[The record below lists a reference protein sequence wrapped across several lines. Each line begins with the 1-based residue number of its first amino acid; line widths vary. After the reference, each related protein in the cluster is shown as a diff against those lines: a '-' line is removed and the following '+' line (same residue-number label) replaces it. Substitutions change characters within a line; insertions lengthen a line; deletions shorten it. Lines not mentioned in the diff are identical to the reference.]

1 MDNKK
6 KPSEAQSLGSSVMA
20 VDPRLDIP
28 TTAERLTKPLK
39 DIKSTFISK
48 FERLSTL
55 IDDTLENDNGIVPL
69 SLCGT
74 TTTSK
79 REGGGANSD
88 NAKSMPMPI
97 NDISTESTEVNTSD
111 ERSFDLPTYSNT
123 AIGQQQAGGGKGTD
137 TSFGFGSWLAS
148 QQFDASAIISPNNN
162 LSSIQQEEVNNNNK
176 WDNNSQYSREIK
188 ETEED
193 EQESQDGYVSIA
205 DVTNSGNSHTRA
217 NIVNVILDKV
227 NCSNGNSTWQCW
239 NNDTTT
245 SSTTTKSKNS
255 KIVTPTKK
263 KKTHR
268 RCASPSILK
277 KDSSF
282 VVDQHGFTLGRAK
295 SEGHTIGNNSPT
307 LKKSL
312 SWAEDKKN
320 IVAHGVEMG
329 IAIEKEL
336 VGGSKSGHIAG
347 LEDKSIAT
355 ASITAGSM
363 TDQELSPKEQP
374 VCWPSALDTPSRSD
388 IKKNT
393 PQSPDLS
400 EASSYTGRVVQNI
413 IKKEQQQ
420 PQTIAL
426 TSTDIS
432 ASLAGEDLVSEA
444 QSFPEGCASTAQT
457 SLAYSASPAKHP
469 FGGKIDARPF
479 SSPAAVA
486 ATASPRTSNPL
497 AQTDLFD
504 NNPQFT
510 SGLIDVQQPQ
520 LEEED
525 ENDAQPLL
533 TTVTS
538 SDSNDQVPVVRRS
551 LANKGRSRRRKRLTK
566 K

>member
-6 KPSEAQSLGSSVMA
+6 KPSESQSLGSSVMA

-39 DIKSTFISK
+39 DIKSTFITK

-74 TTTSK
+74 TSSK
-79 REGGGANSD
+79 NREGGGANSD
-88 NAKSMPMPI
+88 NAKSMPMLI
-97 NDISTESTEVNTSD
+97 NDISTESTEMNTSD
-111 ERSFDLPTYSNT
+111 EQSFDLPMPTSNT
-123 AIGQQQAGGGKGTD
+123 AIREQQEAGGGGGEGTD

-162 LSSIQQEEVNNNNK
+162 LSSIQQEEINNNK

-188 ETEED
+188 ETDD
-193 EQESQDGYVSIA
+193 EQQSQDGYVSIA

-217 NIVNVILDKV
+217 NIMNIILDKV
-227 NCSNGNSTWQCW
+227 NCSDSKAWQCW

-245 SSTTTKSKNS
+245 SSTSKVKKS

-282 VVDQHGFTLGRAK
+282 VVDQHAVSLGRAK
-295 SEGHTIGNNSPT
+295 SEGHTMNNSSPT

-329 IAIEKEL
+329 VAIEKEL
-336 VGGSKSGHIAG
+336 VGSKSGHAAG
-347 LEDKSIAT
+347 EDKSIAT

-363 TDQELSPKEQP
+363 TDQELSPKEQQP

-400 EASSYTGRVVQNI
+400 EASSYTGRVVQ
-413 IKKEQQQ
+413 K
-420 PQTIAL
+420 TIAL
-426 TSTDIS
+426 TTTDIS

-469 FGGKIDARPF
+469 FGGKIDARPY
-479 SSPAAVA
+479 SASPAAA

-551 LANKGRSRRRKRLTK
+551 LANKGRSRRRMRLAK

>member
-1 MDNKK
+1 M
-6 KPSEAQSLGSSVMA
+6 
-20 VDPRLDIP
+20 
-28 TTAERLTKPLK
+28 
-39 DIKSTFISK
+39 
-48 FERLSTL
+48 
-55 IDDTLENDNGIVPL
+55 

-74 TTTSK
+74 TSSK
-79 REGGGANSD
+79 NREGGGTSD

-111 ERSFDLPTYSNT
+111 ERSFDLPNSNT
-123 AIGQQQAGGGKGTD
+123 AIGEQQAGGGGGGEGTD

-162 LSSIQQEEVNNNNK
+162 LSSIQQEEVNNNK

-188 ETEED
+188 ETDEE
-193 EQESQDGYVSIA
+193 QQSQDGYVSIA
-205 DVTNSGNSHTRA
+205 DVTNSGNSHTRN

-227 NCSNGNSTWQCW
+227 NCSNGNSAWQCW
-239 NNDTTT
+239 NNDTTAT
-245 SSTTTKSKNS
+245 SSTSKVKKS

-282 VVDQHGFTLGRAK
+282 VVDQHGVSLGRAK
-295 SEGHTIGNNSPT
+295 SEGHTTSQTEQT

-329 IAIEKEL
+329 VTIEKEL
-336 VGGSKSGHIAG
+336 VGSSKSGHIAG
-347 LEDKSIAT
+347 EDRSIAT

-363 TDQELSPKEQP
+363 TDQELSPKDQP

-413 IKKEQQQ
+413 TKKEQQQ

-426 TSTDIS
+426 TTTDIS

-469 FGGKIDARPF
+469 FGGKIEARPF
-479 SSPAAVA
+479 SSPAVA

-497 AQTDLFD
+497 AQTGLFD

-510 SGLIDVQQPQ
+510 SGLIDVQQPH
-520 LEEED
+520 LEEDD

-551 LANKGRSRRRKRLTK
+551 LANKGRSRRRMRLAK

>member
-39 DIKSTFISK
+39 DIKSTFITK

-74 TTTSK
+74 TSSK
-79 REGGGANSD
+79 NREGGGANSD

-97 NDISTESTEVNTSD
+97 NDISTESTELNTSD
-111 ERSFDLPTYSNT
+111 ERSFDLPTSSA
-123 AIGQQQAGGGKGTD
+123 AIGEQQAGGSGGEGTD

-162 LSSIQQEEVNNNNK
+162 LSSVQQEDVNNNK

-188 ETEED
+188 EDND
-193 EQESQDGYVSIA
+193 EQQSQDGYVSIA
-205 DVTNSGNSHTRA
+205 DVTNSGNSHTRN

-227 NCSNGNSTWQCW
+227 NCSNGNSAWQCW

-245 SSTTTKSKNS
+245 SSTSKVKKS

-282 VVDQHGFTLGRAK
+282 VVDQHGVSLGRAK
-295 SEGHTIGNNSPT
+295 SEGHTTSQTEQT

-329 IAIEKEL
+329 VAIEKEL
-336 VGGSKSGHIAG
+336 VGSSKSGHIAG
-347 LEDKSIAT
+347 EEKSVAT

-363 TDQELSPKEQP
+363 TDQELSPKEQQP

-413 IKKEQQQ
+413 K

-469 FGGKIDARPF
+469 FGGKIEARPF
-479 SSPAAVA
+479 SSPAVA
-486 ATASPRTSNPL
+486 AMASPRTSNPL

-551 LANKGRSRRRKRLTK
+551 LANKGRSRRRMRLTK